1 MAGKAGMS
9 SKKAVA
15 TVVLTM
21 TAALAPATAA
31 FAAAPAAC
39 DAYSHKCTHVE
50 GTKIV
55 KHPAVEGN
63 SASLPFTGAEVV
75 LMSVVGL
82 GALGAGTVFVVA
94 GRRRKA
100 PQPA

>member
-1 MAGKAGMS
+1 MTRIKPMA
-9 SKKAVA
+9 AVLLTA
-15 TVVLTM
+15 TAV
-21 TAALAPATAA
+21 LAPSTAA
-31 FAAAPAAC
+31 FAAPTAC
-39 DAYSHKCTHVE
+39 DAYSHKCTNVE

-82 GALGAGTVFVVA
+82 GALGAGSAFVVA

-100 PQPA
+100 AEPA

>member
-1 MAGKAGMS
+1 MKPL
-9 SKKAVA
+9 A
-15 TVVLTM
+15 TVLLTA
-21 TAALAPATAA
+21 TAVLAPSTAA
-31 FAAAPAAC
+31 FAVPAAC

-63 SASLPFTGAEVV
+63 STALPFTGAEVV

-100 PQPA
+100 AAPA

>member
-1 MAGKAGMS
+1 MAGKAGMT
-9 SKKAVA
+9 SKKSLA
-15 TVVLTM
+15 TLLLT
-21 TAALAPATAA
+21 TAAVLAPTTAA
-31 FAAAPAAC
+31 IAAPAAC

-63 SASLPFTGAEVV
+63 GASLPFTGAEVV
-75 LMSVVGL
+75 LMSVVGV

-94 GRRRKA
+94 GRRRRAAA
-100 PQPA
+100 PAA

>member
-1 MAGKAGMS
+1 MAGMADMTG
-9 SKKAVA
+9 KKRVA
-15 TVVLTM
+15 TLLL
-21 TAALAPATAA
+21 TAAAVMAPTTAA
-31 FAAAPAAC
+31 FAAPAAC

-63 SASLPFTGAEVV
+63 GASLPFTGAEIV
-75 LMSVVGL
+75 LMSTVGL

-94 GRRRKA
+94 GRRRRA
-100 PQPA
+100 AVPAA

>member
-1 MAGKAGMS
+1 MAAGMT
-9 SKKAVA
+9 SKSTVA
-15 TVVLTM
+15 TILLAT
-21 TAALAPATAA
+21 TAVLAPASAA
-31 FAAAPAAC
+31 FAAPAAC
-39 DAYSHKCTHVE
+39 DAYSHKCTNVE

-63 SASLPFTGAEVV
+63 SAALPFTGAEVV

-100 PQPA
+100 AEPA